1 LKLLQQHEAR
11 IRTLEIGNT
20 GNKPI
25 ITSLEPSG
33 SIQVGQTLIVH
44 GQHFAVPADRNIV
57 TVGGFVI
64 DRFDTISNETFLKFN
79 VPQITFSGTQL
90 QTQVTVRNSYDTAS
104 APISLLPAQNIP
116 KGFVVFSA
124 DTANASI
131 IPTANGTFTWNFAID
146 SQTDIGESYILGVV
160 FSDVSGPVSLQ
171 QWQNAT
177 TLLLQNSTPVSNTP
191 IQFTPF
197 QPINIKVR
205 IQVPSTATPNNTTVK
220 FALSVKSMNN
230 DTQLSR
236 TASPVALVVG
246 NATPVPDSRVEW
258 ANLVPSAATQANR
271 ARRVIDAATGQEV
284 IEIPYNDFGLIQVR
298 ATFKVDGTYSY
309 TTTLNPSATN
319 IWSILN
325 SSPSS
330 SIGKKAGENELIG
343 IVLRLLTNADIV
355 GSHSELRTLTIK
367 ASRTLNFDTDTFD
380 SWITLNVRGYT
391 P

>member
-1 LKLLQQHEAR
+1 
-11 IRTLEIGNT
+11 
-20 GNKPI
+20 
-25 ITSLEPSG
+25 
-33 SIQVGQTLIVH
+33 
-44 GQHFAVPADRNIV
+44 
-57 TVGGFVI
+57 
-64 DRFDTISNETFLKFN
+64 
-79 VPQITFSGTQL
+79 
-90 QTQVTVRNSYDTAS
+90 
-104 APISLLPAQNIP
+104 
-116 KGFVVFSA
+116 
-124 DTANASI
+124 
-131 IPTANGTFTWNFAID
+131 
-146 SQTDIGESYILGVV
+146 
-160 FSDVSGPVSLQ
+160 
-171 QWQNAT
+171 
-177 TLLLQNSTPVSNTP
+177 
-191 IQFTPF
+191 
-197 QPINIKVR
+197 
-205 IQVPSTATPNNTTVK
+205 
-220 FALSVKSMNN
+220 MNN